1 MTNPISDIEKA
12 DVILVTG
19 SNTTETHPVI
29 SSAIKRAAKFGGK
42 GLIVIDPREITLKQ
56 YATLKMAPRPGGDIA
71 WINGMIHVILKEG
84 LQAKEY
90 ILDRTEG
97 FDAMA
102 EAVAPFTPEYVEK
115 ITGIPGNTL
124 VEAARLYA
132 GAEKGSIL
140 YCMGITQHI
149 NGTNAV
155 KSLANLAMVCGN
167 LGIEGGG
174 VNPLRG
180 QNNVQGACD
189 MGGLPDVYP
198 GYRKVHDE
206 SHAQTMEKAWGVTGL
221 SRTPGITATDMVDAA
236 IDGTLKALYVIGEN
250 PLVSEA
256 DLNHTEKGFH
266 NLEFLVVQD
275 IFMTETA
282 QAANVV
288 LPALCFAEK
297 EGTFTNTERRVQRV
311 RKAVDGPE
319 GVPADWEIVCDLARR
334 MGVPMEFKSAEAIFT
349 ELAAVTPAFSGLS
362 YKRIEKEGIPWP
374 CPTADHPGT
383 PRLHV
388 GSFAKGKG
396 TFFPIEWT
404 PPAEVTDAE
413 YPLALTTG
421 RVLYHYHTGTMTRKS
436 KGLNERSPECF
447 VEMAGSDAKNLGLSD
462 GTLATVTSRRGNI
475 KARVKVSRR
484 MHKGTVFIPFHFAE
498 AAANRLTNAKLD
510 PDSKIPEFKVCAVR
524 IGSAPEARG

>member
-29 SSAIKRAAKFGGK
+29 SAAIKRAAKFGGK
-42 GLIVIDPREITLKQ
+42 KLIVIDPREITLKR
-56 YATLKMAPRPGGDIA
+56 YADIKMAQRPGGDIA
-71 WINGMIHVILKEG
+71 WINGMIRVILEEG
-84 LQAKEY
+84 LEATSYIKE
-90 ILDRTEG
+90 RTEG
-97 FDAMA
+97 FDAIKD
-102 EAVAPFTPEYVEK
+102 AVAPFTPQYVEEL
-115 ITGIPGNTL
+115 TGIPGETL

-149 NGTNAV
+149 NGTDTV

-206 SHAQTMEKAWGVTGL
+206 IHAQTMEKAWGITGL
-221 SRTPGITATDMVDAA
+221 SRKPGITATEMVEEA
-236 IDGTLKALYVIGEN
+236 IKGTLKALYIIGEN

-256 DLNHTEKGFH
+256 DLNHAEKGFH

-282 QAANVV
+282 KAADVV

-297 EGTFTNTERRVQRV
+297 EGTFSNTERRVQRV
-311 RKAVDGPE
+311 RKAVDGPA
-319 GVPADWEIVCDLARR
+319 GVPTDWEITCEIARR
-334 MGVPMEFKSAEAIFT
+334 MGADMSYDSAEAIFT
-349 ELAAVTPAFSGLS
+349 ELAAATPSMAGLS
-362 YKRIEKEGIPWP
+362 YARIEKEGIPWP

-388 GSFAKGKG
+388 GQFAKGKG
-396 TFFPIEWT
+396 TFFPIDWT

-421 RVLYHYHTGTMTRKS
+421 RELYHYHTGTMTRKS

-447 VEMAGSDAKNLGLSD
+447 VEIAGSDAKDLGLAD
-462 GTLATVTSRRGNI
+462 GSMAKVASRRGEIN
-475 KARVKVSRR
+475 ARVKVSRR
-484 MHKGTVFIPFHFAE
+484 MAKGTVFIPFHYAE

-510 PDSKIPEFKVCAVR
+510 PVSKIPEFKVCAVR
-524 IGSAPEARG
+524 IGSAPEA